1 MSEPFQT
8 DCVATGEPA
17 DKKIKMKW
25 HKSIARILFISLYVV
40 FGVVLLIYAVTA
52 LLKTPSPEL
61 FRRYVSDP
69 IPASV
74 MNIRS
79 DRDLPVYRYAYTFR
93 FNINESDLALLVNS
107 RPFQKISNVK
117 YDSQTGLYWEWDSR
131 RSHTMSVYGPG
142 QGRPWWWQR
151 KPRWFT
157 PDRWDN
163 PQAYAFKDKS
173 QNWSIQVL
181 LYNDKLGQAY
191 FIVHTAQKQLST

>member
-1 MSEPFQT
+1 
-8 DCVATGEPA
+8 
-17 DKKIKMKW
+17 MKW
-25 HKSIARILFISLYVV
+25 YKSIARILFISLYVV
-40 FGVVLLIYAVTA
+40 FCVVFFIYAVTA
-52 LLKTPSPEL
+52 LLRTPSPEL
-61 FRRYVSDP
+61 FRRYVSAP

-74 MNIRS
+74 MNIRY

-117 YDSQTGLYWEWDSR
+117 YDSQTGLYWEWDST
-131 RSHTMSVYGPG
+131 RSHSLSVYGPG

-157 PDRWDN
+157 LDRWDN
-163 PQAYAFKDKS
+163 PQAYVFKDNSK
-173 QNWSIQVL
+173 NWSIQVL

>member
-1 MSEPFQT
+1 
-8 DCVATGEPA
+8 
-17 DKKIKMKW
+17 MKW
-25 HKSIARILFISLYVV
+25 LKSIARILFILVYVV
-40 FGVVLLIYAVTA
+40 FGVVLLICPVIF
-52 LLKTPSPEL
+52 LLKTPSSEL
-61 FRRYVSDP
+61 FRRYVLEP

-74 MNIRS
+74 MDIKS

-93 FNINESDLALLVNS
+93 FNINESDLAQLVNS

-117 YDSQTGLYWEWDSR
+117 YDSQKGLYWEWDSR
-131 RSHTMSVYGPG
+131 RSHTMLVYSPG

-163 PQAYAFKDKS
+163 PQAYVFRDKS
-173 QNWSIQVL
+173 ENWSVQVL
-181 LYNDKLGQAY
+181 LYNEKLGQAY